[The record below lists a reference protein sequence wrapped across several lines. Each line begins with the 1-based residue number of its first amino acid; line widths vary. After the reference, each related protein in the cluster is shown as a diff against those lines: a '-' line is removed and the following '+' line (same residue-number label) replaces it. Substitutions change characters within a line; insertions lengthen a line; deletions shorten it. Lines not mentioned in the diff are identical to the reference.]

1 VGGSLIEGTTG
12 ANIVRQVGLRTGFPV
27 TVPVVTMNR
36 FSSTGLQTIATASQ
50 QVRTGQ
56 SSTVV
61 AGGLESISLVQN
73 EHANQFMAVDWWLT
87 EHKPEI
93 FMSMLAPSTGT
104 PVTGRDGQRLAP
116 HTTTEQRGWPAA
128 SSSAGMEAGIAAAAD
143 HANLRTRQRALEAG
157 PRSCSCSESPM
168 SHSIGGHSPT
178 KRARRSALPRSSWST
193 VFARIHSVMQR
204 PMPAS
209 DARCRCQLRG
219 PAWWRIFVNMLHG
232 YPAVAIGARLRG
244 SLGSTA

>member
-1 VGGSLIEGTTG
+1 MNQPPQELQLG
-12 ANIVRQVGLRTGFPV
+12 ADAGDGRDDEQVDSARQGD
-27 TVPVVTMNR
+27 
-36 FSSTGLQTIATASQ
+36 A
-50 QVRTGQ
+50 
-56 SSTVV
+56 
-61 AGGLESISLVQN
+61 
-73 EHANQFMAVDWWLT
+73 LT
-87 EHKPEI
+87 P
-93 FMSMLAPSTGT
+93 ARRCNPSTAGFNASARNT
-104 PVTGRDGQRLAP
+104 SAQTRTWRDT
-116 HTTTEQRGWPAA
+116 HTTHKT
-128 SSSAGMEAGIAAAAD
+128 SAHADNERCHRQDHAWANLTMRSGGMEAGIAAAAD
-143 HANLRTRQRALEAG
+143 HATRRTRQRALEAG
-157 PRSCSCSESPM
+157 ARSCSCSESPM

-244 SLGSTA
+244 SLGSTARCRVA